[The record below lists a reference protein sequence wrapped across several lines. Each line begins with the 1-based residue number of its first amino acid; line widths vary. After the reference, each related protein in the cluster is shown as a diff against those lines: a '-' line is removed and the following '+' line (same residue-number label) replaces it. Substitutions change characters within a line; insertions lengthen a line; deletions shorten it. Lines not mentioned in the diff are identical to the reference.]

1 MLDLINTPP
10 HKIVFLGPG
19 CSIAT
24 KPIAEAASY
33 WQAVQV
39 SVRNKSNKIIS
50 KKMKNNKQ
58 IKQTIKTMKQV
69 SCRKKK
75 TTTTTTTT
83 TKKQSKHNK
92 QESVC
97 FFAFYWRASI
107 SRRQHAVFFL
117 SMVKLQISSLMS
129 EDRHVSDNLIRTSP
143 GGRRLKVSRGQFAWF
158 RLSLP
163 DTFFET
169 WDVITFLF
177 VFRLG
182 TALLHHRYQIKR
194 SIPFISEQVLQK

>member
-50 KKMKNNKQ
+50 KKMKNKKQ

-75 TTTTTTTT
+75 TTTTTTTKT
-83 TKKQSKHNK
+83 IKTQ
-92 QESVC
+92 QRGVRLFFRILLESEHQPQAARS
-97 FFAFYWRASI
+97 FFS
-107 SRRQHAVFFL
+107 VNG
-117 SMVKLQISSLMS
+117 KLQISSPMS

-182 TALLHHRYQIKR
+182 TALLHHLYQIKR

>member
-50 KKMKNNKQ
+50 EKKMKNKKQ

-75 TTTTTTTT
+75 TTTTTTTKT
-83 TKKQSKHNK
+83 IKTQ
-92 QESVC
+92 QRGVRL
-97 FFAFYWRASI
+97 FFSHFTGERASAGG
-107 SRRQHAVFFL
+107 STQFFFL
-117 SMVKLQISSLMS
+117 SMVKLQISSPMS

-143 GGRRLKVSRGQFAWF
+143 GRRRLKVSRGQFAWF

-182 TALLHHRYQIKR
+182 TALLHHRYQIER

>member
-50 KKMKNNKQ
+50 KKMKNKKQ

-69 SCRKKK
+69 SCTKKK
-75 TTTTTTTT
+75 TT
-83 TKKQSKHNK
+83 KKLKHNK
-92 QESVC
+92 RGVRLFFRFLLESEHQPE
-97 FFAFYWRASI
+97 AARI
-107 SRRQHAVFFL
+107 FFL
-117 SMVKLQISSLMS
+117 SKVKLQISSPMS
-129 EDRHVSDNLIRTSP
+129 EDRHVSDNLIRTGP

-163 DTFFET
+163 DTFFKT

>member
-24 KPIAEAASY
+24 TPIAEAAPY

-50 KKMKNNKQ
+50 KKMKNKKQ

-75 TTTTTTTT
+75 TTTTTTTKT
-83 TKKQSKHNK
+83 IKTQ
-92 QESVC
+92 QRGVRLFFRILLESEHQPQAARS
-97 FFAFYWRASI
+97 FFS
-107 SRRQHAVFFL
+107 VNG
-117 SMVKLQISSLMS
+117 KLQISSPMS

-182 TALLHHRYQIKR
+182 TALLHHLYQIKR

>member
-24 KPIAEAASY
+24 TPIAEAAPY

-50 KKMKNNKQ
+50 KKMKNKKQ

-75 TTTTTTTT
+75 TTTTTTTKKNNQNT
-83 TKKQSKHNK
+83 TNRSPFVFSHFTG
-92 QESVC
+92 E
-97 FFAFYWRASI
+97 RASAGD
-107 SRRQHAVFFL
+107 STQFFSVNGKTSNFFPDVRRQAC
-117 SMVKLQISSLMS
+117 Q
-129 EDRHVSDNLIRTSP
+129 
-143 GGRRLKVSRGQFAWF
+143 
-158 RLSLP
+158 
-163 DTFFET
+163 
-169 WDVITFLF
+169 
-177 VFRLG
+177 
-182 TALLHHRYQIKR
+182 
-194 SIPFISEQVLQK
+194 

>member
-1 MLDLINTPP
+1 
-10 HKIVFLGPG
+10 
-19 CSIAT
+19 
-24 KPIAEAASY
+24 
-33 WQAVQV
+33 
-39 SVRNKSNKIIS
+39 
-50 KKMKNNKQ
+50 MKNKKQ

-75 TTTTTTTT
+75 TTTTTKTIKT
-83 TKKQSKHNK
+83 Q
-92 QESVC
+92 QRGVRL

-107 SRRQHAVFFL
+107 NRRQHAVFFL
-117 SMVKLQISSLMS
+117 SMVNLQISSPMS

-158 RLSLP
+158 SLSLP
-163 DTFFET
+163 DTFFKT
-169 WDVITFLF
+169 WDFITFLF